1 MFGILRP
8 SSKEATPIPEEVT
21 PPPPRSMA
29 PVPQSHYQT
38 REELLDF
45 AKKWAKEQGYAIVIS
60 RSRSNRLWLKC
71 DRGGRYENRR
81 HITDEQRKRKR
92 GDSRL
97 MGCPFMVMA
106 ILKDDV
112 WKLKTEVETHNH
124 EASEDLTAHPS
135 LRKMTKEQM
144 SHLEQMTDAG
154 STPAEIMDSL
164 KLQWPEINIV
174 KRDVY
179 NARKKHKENRRAGRA
194 ATSPPPSEQPW
205 DDPNGVVPGPTA
217 TGKWVWAEAGDEL
230 VPKGKRK
237 RRKVFIPDPS
247 TLDPELQN
255 HTPPQSLPRRYSTDN
270 LASTMGF
277 QDFASSYQD
286 PSSSTMTLQPNSNND
301 TLPSLD
307 RSNSAPNPLQ
317 QLSDFSNAH
326 AASGAFSASAMDDN
340 NFFSQNQHQR
350 NSFPNI
356 TTPYSQQQQQSF
368 TPSRADPAI
377 MTPPPQAITT
387 RSASAI
393 AAVAQPSGAKSTLS
407 PAVAPSPP
415 GPAPRSQNGKVLM
428 SRIERM
434 EKEQRDQK
442 NMLAQILGA
451 VTSK

>member
-1 MFGILRP
+1 
-8 SSKEATPIPEEVT
+8 
-21 PPPPRSMA
+21 MA
-29 PVPQSHYQT
+29 PVPQGHYQT

-71 DRGGRYENRR
+71 DRGGKYENRR

-106 ILKDDV
+106 VLKDDV
-112 WKLKTEVETHNH
+112 WKLKTEVEKHNH
-124 EASEDLTAHPS
+124 EASGDLTAHPS
-135 LRKMTKEQM
+135 LRKMTKAQM

-154 STPAEIMDSL
+154 STPAEIMDAL
-164 KLQWPEINIV
+164 KIQWPEINIV

-179 NARKKHKENRRAGRA
+179 NARKKHKENKRTGGAV
-194 ATSPPPSEQPW
+194 TSPPPAVEQPW
-205 DDPNGVVPGPTA
+205 EDPNGVVPGPTA

-237 RRKVFIPDPS
+237 RRKVFIPNPP
-247 TLDPELQN
+247 TLDPELQD
-255 HTPPQSLPRRYSTDN
+255 HVSPQSLPRRYSTDN

-277 QDFASSYQD
+277 QDFATSYQD
-286 PSSSTMTLQPNSNND
+286 PSSSTITLQPNSNNAD
-301 TLPSLD
+301 TLPSLDRSLD

-326 AASGAFSASAMDDN
+326 AANSAFSTISSMDDN

-350 NSFPNI
+350 NSFPTI
-356 TTPYSQQQQQSF
+356 TTPYVQQQQQQQTF
-368 TPSRADPAI
+368 TASRPADHAI
-377 MTPPPQAITT
+377 MTPPPPPQPVTT
-387 RSASAI
+387 RSSASSASAAI
-393 AAVAQPSGAKSTLS
+393 EQQQQQQPNGARSAPS
-407 PAVAPSPP
+407 APAVTPSPP
-415 GPAPRSQNGKVLM
+415 PPAPRSHNGKVLM

-451 VTSK
+451 VTNK